1 MCVRFLAVPLLV
13 VAMSAPAFAKTT
25 VIAELGTAPLLRTSY
40 STREMR
46 DNVASNA
53 SFVASAARKIGLSAH
68 EYAAFRSAIRES
80 HVAWVVVPRHLDAMS
95 WRSGTSVYAIHNVRI
110 PANTHGWEID
120 VPASGQR
127 VAIYLPAA
135 CGNVSVVR
143 TAVPV
148 VAEHHAPAVVAPP
161 VQEAVVPPPV
171 IAPDDTPAAPN
182 VIAESEFPP
191 AAVASHHLL
200 PAIFAPLLFGLA
212 ALSGGTKN
220 AGGGGGIVS
229 VPDGCP

>member
-13 VAMSAPAFAKTT
+13 AAMSAPAFAKTT

-40 STREMR
+40 STQEMR

-53 SFVASAARKIGLSAH
+53 PFVASAARKIGLSSR
-68 EYAAFRSAIRES
+68 EYAAFRAAIRDS

-95 WRSGTSVYAIHNVRI
+95 WRSGTSVYALHNVLI

-120 VPASGQR
+120 VPTSGQR

-143 TAVPV
+143 TAIPV
-148 VAEHHAPAVVAPP
+148 VAQHHTPAVVAPP

-171 IAPDDTPAAPN
+171 IVPDDTPAAPN

-191 AAVASHHLL
+191 APVASHHLS
-200 PAIFAPLLFGLA
+200 PALFRA
-212 ALSGGTKN
+212 VAIRLSRSERWN
-220 AGGGGGIVS
+220 QE
-229 VPDGCP
+229 CWWWW